1 MANLFAG
8 HKDEWKALAAVDYFG
23 MFVKAYIPFNAW
35 MNVSYPTLNTD
46 REKINEIKK
55 NSNTFRDGI
64 CSLLNASNQQGNAF
78 RGLLGELHD
87 LLESCYINNQ
97 DRRITFTDVV
107 LGKNNN
113 NIATNSWRG
122 IGFRVQYG
130 NGSTH
135 QTESLIKNK
144 AGNAIFH
151 LSQNDYDIEGL
162 KSNINF
168 TNDVNAN
175 YQSLLLD
182 CYKKV
187 CPYIHENLT
196 TGYDTDDPS
205 SFIVCGSYKFINRPE
220 DIAKGLIEILY
231 NLRNSLF
238 HGELIPNEAANKVY
252 GAAYRILFELIQ
264 PL

>member
-8 HKDEWKALAAVDYFG
+8 HKDEWKALATIDYFG

-46 REKINEIKK
+46 REKINEIKR
-55 NSNTFRDGI
+55 NPNTFRDGI
-64 CSLLNASNQQGNAF
+64 CALLNARNQRGYAF
-78 RGLLGELHD
+78 RGLLGELHE

-97 DRRITFTDVV
+97 SHRITFTDVV

-113 NIATNSWRG
+113 NLATNSWRG

-130 NGSTH
+130 IGNTH
-135 QTESLIKNK
+135 QTDSLIKNK

-151 LSQNDYDIEGL
+151 LSQNDYNIEDL
-162 KSNINF
+162 KNNADFINK
-168 TNDVNAN
+168 VNPN

-182 CYKKV
+182 CYNQV
-187 CPYIHENLT
+187 CPYLHANFTI
-196 TGYDTDDPS
+196 GYDVNDSS
-205 SFIVCGSYKFINRPE
+205 SFIECGSYKFINEPE
-220 DIAKGLIEILY
+220 NIAKGIIEILY

-238 HGELIPNEAANKVY
+238 HGELIPNEDANRVY